1 MRVVTGL
8 TLIGVGVIGLVAPI
22 IPGIPL
28 LIAGVAL
35 VGPDHPV
42 VKRLRDRL
50 TQWPHG
56 KKRPG

>member
-1 MRVVTGL
+1 MTGL
-8 TLIGVGVIGLVAPI
+8 ALMGVGLIGLVVPI

-50 TQWPHG
+50 HKWRRGQG
-56 KKRPG
+56 NPG